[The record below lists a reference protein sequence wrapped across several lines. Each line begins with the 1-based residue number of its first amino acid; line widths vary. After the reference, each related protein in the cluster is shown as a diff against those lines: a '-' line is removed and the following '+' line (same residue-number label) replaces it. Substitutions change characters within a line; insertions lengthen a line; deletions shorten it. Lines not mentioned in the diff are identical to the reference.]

1 VSPIKRK
8 VAILCPSYDG
18 KVVCDF
24 AVTMAVIFQRAAVER
39 PDLELNLNFWMNE
52 ALLQKA
58 RSNLFGEAYDAGVD
72 DIVFIDS
79 DQSFDAQAFFDLID
93 HPVDVVGVPV
103 PMKVDEERYNL
114 RPEDPWKHS
123 WNPYVNLLEV
133 ECIGTGFLRLSRAA
147 MTAVWEQSTPYFE
160 DKPRRL
166 ICDLQ
171 IIDGGLISEDVQLC
185 KKLTDAGFKI
195 FVDVAYTCD
204 HFGVKKYEG
213 DYEEFLRKKMEDEL
227 HNQTLAIG
235 QQTTSASITTL

>member
-1 VSPIKRK
+1 
-8 VAILCPSYDG
+8 
-18 KVVCDF
+18 
-24 AVTMAVIFQRAAVER
+24 
-39 PDLELNLNFWMNE
+39 
-52 ALLQKA
+52 
-58 RSNLFGEAYDAGVD
+58 
-72 DIVFIDS
+72 
-79 DQSFDAQAFFDLID
+79 
-93 HPVDVVGVPV
+93 
-103 PMKVDEERYNL
+103 
-114 RPEDPWKHS
+114 
-123 WNPYVNLLEV
+123 
-133 ECIGTGFLRLSRAA
+133 

-227 HNQTLAIG
+227 HKATLAVG
-235 QQTTSASITTL
+235 QQTTSAQITTL